1 MSEDKK
7 SLAKTKE
14 SVESNV
20 EVSNSAEKINW
31 LVMFKRCIGEFF
43 GTAVL
48 VCVGCGAAMGLAMN
62 GATIGEIA
70 IATALTFGLI
80 VTALSYAL
88 GEFTGCHCN
97 PAVTF
102 AMWLDRRIG
111 WQQLL
116 VYTASQVLG
125 AIGGA
130 GLLVGFFG
138 NNWDFVDKFAKASD
152 TAILNSYASNSV
164 SSNLV
169 NHFGDAGA
177 LTIGFFAE
185 VFFALVFVFTILCTS
200 HDKATK
206 GLSGIALGLSLTSI
220 VFFGFNLTGTGVNP
234 ARSLGTALMALING
248 VTAPIEQI
256 WIFIFGPYLGAALAV
271 GCYWVVWHDHGAHH
285 NNNKG
290 AKPTEKIKERID
302 SKN

>member
-1 MSEDKK
+1 MSEDNK
-7 SLAKTKE
+7 SLAKASEPVMSEGESTTGKE
-14 SVESNV
+14 S
-20 EVSNSAEKINW
+20 INW
-31 LVMFKRCIGEFF
+31 LVMFKRCVGEFF

-48 VCVGCGAAMGLAMN
+48 VCIGCGAAMGMSLN
-62 GATIGEIA
+62 GASLGVISIG
-70 IATALTFGLI
+70 TALTFGLI

-116 VYTASQVLG
+116 VYTISQVLG

-138 NNWDFVDKFAKASD
+138 SHFSNDLFPKASD
-152 TAILNSYASNSV
+152 IALLNTYASNSV
-164 SSNLV
+164 SGNIV
-169 NHFGDAGA
+169 TQFGNGGA
-177 LTIGFFAE
+177 LAIGFFAE

-206 GLSGIALGLSLTSI
+206 GISGIALGLSLTAI
-220 VFFGFNLTGTGVNP
+220 VFFGFNITGTGVNP

-248 VTAPIEQI
+248 ETEPIKEI
-256 WIFIFGPYLGAALAV
+256 WIFIFGPYVGAALAV
-271 GCYWVVWHDHGAHH
+271 GCYWLVWHDHGAHH
-285 NNNKG
+285 DSNKE
-290 AKPTEKIKERID
+290 KPTDKIKEHIESR
-302 SKN
+302 N